1 MSDLGAR
8 APSTGETDTPF
19 PAAIDPAVFG
29 RLFSRSTAERII
41 RKHLSQQPGL
51 VSDASPAALSFDLPG
66 FFALLRDRRWHHDEE
81 IKFYA
86 DDRAGPST
94 DLWSKTI
101 RPNGSLTLD
110 SILHLKA
117 NRTSIYVKRLEL
129 MVQEMRELAAA
140 ISRSGYFTT
149 TLSAMYSPA
158 GARSTP
164 NHIDTCDVLAVQLHG
179 EKSWTVDD
187 RPRVLNALPSQTD
200 ARPDEW
206 HFSNATDVT
215 TRVGDALFIPR
226 GVLHNAMASD
236 VDSLHLV
243 IGLSPLTWHDVL
255 TRKLQ
260 DLCDTDPALR
270 GSVLSATGPFGQ
282 HGAGQEVA
290 ALLAGMASE
299 ESLTTL
305 GKEAMRMRAYEYA
318 LNSDGQVFAKS
329 IDDLL

>member
-149 TLSAMYSPA
+149 TLSAMYSPRARARPPTISTLATFSPSSFTARRA
-158 GARSTP
+158 GRSTTGRGCSTLCP
-164 NHIDTCDVLAVQLHG
+164 
-179 EKSWTVDD
+179 
-187 RPRVLNALPSQTD
+187 
-200 ARPDEW
+200 ARP
-206 HFSNATDVT
+206 
-215 TRVGDALFIPR
+215 TRDPTNGI
-226 GVLHNAMASD
+226 
-236 VDSLHLV
+236 
-243 IGLSPLTWHDVL
+243 SP
-255 TRKLQ
+255 
-260 DLCDTDPALR
+260 
-270 GSVLSATGPFGQ
+270 
-282 HGAGQEVA
+282 
-290 ALLAGMASE
+290 
-299 ESLTTL
+299 
-305 GKEAMRMRAYEYA
+305 MRRT
-318 LNSDGQVFAKS
+318 
-329 IDDLL
+329 